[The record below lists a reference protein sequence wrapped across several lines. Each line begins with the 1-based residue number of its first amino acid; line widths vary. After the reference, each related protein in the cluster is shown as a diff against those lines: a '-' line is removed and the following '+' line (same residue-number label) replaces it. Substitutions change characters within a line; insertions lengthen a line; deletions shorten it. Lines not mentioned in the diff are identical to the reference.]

1 MTNSIHCKIR
11 VKGHLSNRWTDWLAG
26 LEIENQPGGD
36 TVLSGFLPDQA
47 ALYGVLKRL
56 GNLGL
61 ALISMQCTE
70 STPGDMTAQP
80 AGQGQTEEMV

>member
-1 MTNSIHCKIR
+1 MTKSIHCEIR
-11 VKGHLSNRWTDWLAG
+11 VKGHLSDRWADWFAG

-36 TVLSGFLPDQA
+36 AVLSGFLPDQA

-61 ALISMQCTE
+61 ALISVQCTE
-70 STPGDMTAQP
+70 STPDDMTAQP
-80 AGQGQTEEMV
+80 ASRGQTEEIV